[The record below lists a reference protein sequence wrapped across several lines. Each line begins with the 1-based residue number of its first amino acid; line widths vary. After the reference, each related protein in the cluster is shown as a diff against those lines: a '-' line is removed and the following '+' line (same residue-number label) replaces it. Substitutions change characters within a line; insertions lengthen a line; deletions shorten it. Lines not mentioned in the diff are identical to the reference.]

1 MKKIIVSF
9 ITMTV
14 IFVSATVAL
23 AHPPKNIIVTW
34 DKAQETLQVSAEH
47 TVNDASK
54 HYVLSMTIL
63 DGNNQLL
70 IKQYTKQDSL
80 NKFSDSVVLK
90 GMKTGTKLRVQLV
103 CNIMGSTE
111 KSYLIP

>member
-1 MKKIIVSF
+1 MKKIIISF
-9 ITMTV
+9 IAITV
-14 IFVSATVAL
+14 IFVSTSVAL
-23 AHPPKNIIVTW
+23 AHPPKNIIISW
-34 DKAQETLQVSAEH
+34 DKVQETLLVSAEH
-47 TVNDASK
+47 IVNDASK

-90 GMKTGTKLRVQLV
+90 GMKPGTKLRVQLV
-103 CNIMGSTE
+103 CNIMGSAE